1 MSDQV
6 GQLEQHVLLA
16 IMRKQPTAYG
26 VSIQQELLLRTGRD
40 HSAGAIY
47 TTLER
52 LVRKGF
58 LKSKD
63 GEPTPER
70 GGRKKL
76 YFSLTASGEAA
87 LSNSLKAVGS
97 LARGTKVAEVLA

>member
-6 GQLEQHVLLA
+6 GQLEQHVMLA
-16 IMRKQPTAYG
+16 VLRRQPTAYG
-26 VSIQQELLLRTGRD
+26 VSIQQELLMRTGRE

-52 LVRKGF
+52 LERKGF

-63 GEPTPER
+63 GEATPER

-76 YFSLTASGEAA
+76 YFSLTSSGQVA
-87 LSNSLKAVGS
+87 LENSLKSLRS
-97 LARGTKVAEVLA
+97 LARGTKVAEVLV

>member
-1 MSDQV
+1 MPDQV
-6 GQLEQHVLLA
+6 GQLEQHVMLA
-16 IMRKQPTAYG
+16 VLRKQPRAYG
-26 VSIQQELLLRTGRD
+26 VSIQQELLLRTGRE

-52 LVRKGF
+52 LERKGF

-63 GEPTPER
+63 GEATPER

-76 YFSLTASGEAA
+76 YFSLTSSGQAA
-87 LSNSLKAVGS
+87 LENSLKSLSS
-97 LARGTKVAEVLA
+97 LARGTKFAEVLA